1 MALLVIQL
9 PARQRGGSALAAPSD
24 AELAWA
30 LSPDGVQVSRQ
41 GRAPPQRL
49 PAADTIVAVLPP
61 GEVAWHRIT
70 CPKAPASR
78 LRAAL
83 GGLLEE
89 QLLDEDDQTHLA
101 LAPGQAAGQPCW
113 VAAVHKPWLKAQLG
127 ALAEAR
133 RPVDRLVPALA
144 PGAAAHGQF
153 FTAEAV
159 PGEAGSGTGAWV
171 ALADGAQALC
181 LPLAGSQVQHLL
193 ARWRQAGAGFHASPA
208 AAAVAERALGQPV
221 PIRSDAELA
230 LAAARSPW
238 QLLQFDL
245 APSRRGTRA
254 LGSLLRQ
261 LRTPAWRP
269 VRWGLAV
276 LSLVQVVGLNAYA
289 WQLQRDLD
297 QRRGAMTT
305 VLKTAH
311 PQVRS
316 VLDAP
321 VQMQRETES
330 LREAAGVPG
339 RGDFDTLL
347 GALAQAWPD
356 GQPPAVQL
364 RYEAGRLSLPAGTWT
379 PQQVDQLR
387 SRLQAGGW
395 ALEQADGRLTL
406 SAGRAVP
413 RSTSR

>member
-9 PARQRGGSALAAPSD
+9 PARARGGAPATPPV

-30 LSPDGVQVSRQ
+30 LSPDGVQISRQ
-41 GRAPPQRL
+41 GRAQPQRL
-49 PAADTIVAVLPP
+49 PQADTIVAVLPP

-70 CPKAPASR
+70 CPKAPAGR

-101 LAPGQAAGQPCW
+101 LAPGHAAGQACW
-113 VAAVHKPWLKAQLG
+113 VAAVHRPWLKAQLG
-127 ALAEAR
+127 ALSAAR

-144 PGAAAHGQF
+144 PGATAHGQF

-159 PGEAGSGTGAWV
+159 PGEQGSGTGAWV
-171 ALADGAQALC
+171 ALADSEQALC
-181 LPLAGSQVQHLL
+181 LPLAGSQVQQLL

-208 AAAVAERALGQPV
+208 AAAVAERALGMPV
-221 PIRSDAELA
+221 PIRSETEHA

-254 LGSLLRQ
+254 LGRLLRQ

-297 QRRGAMTT
+297 QRRSAMTA
-305 VLKTAH
+305 VLKSAH

-316 VLDAP
+316 VLDAL
-321 VQMQRETES
+321 VQMQRETEL

-339 RGDFDTLL
+339 RGDFDALL
-347 GALAQAWPD
+347 GALAQGWPD

-364 RYEAGRLSLPAGTWT
+364 RFESGRLSLPAGTWT
-379 PQQVDQLR
+379 PQQVNQLR

-406 SAGRAVP
+406 SAAKAAAPAR
-413 RSTSR
+413 R

>member
-9 PARQRGGSALAAPSD
+9 PARARGGAPATSPV

-41 GRAPPQRL
+41 GRAQPQRL
-49 PAADTIVAVLPP
+49 PAADTVVAVLPP
-61 GEVAWHRIT
+61 GEVAWHRTT
-70 CPKAPASR
+70 CPKAPAGR

-101 LAPGQAAGQPCW
+101 LAPGYAGGQPCW
-113 VAAVHKPWLKAQLG
+113 VAAVHKPWLMAQLG
-127 ALAEAR
+127 ALAAAR

-144 PGAAAHGQF
+144 PGGTAHGQF

-159 PGEAGSGTGAWV
+159 PGDPGSGTGAWV
-171 ALADGAQALC
+171 ALADAEQALC
-181 LPLAGSQVQHLL
+181 LPLAGSQVQQLL
-193 ARWRQAGAGFHASPA
+193 MRWRQAGAGFHSSPA
-208 AAAVAERALGQPV
+208 AAAVAERALGMPV
-221 PIRSDAELA
+221 PLRGEAETA

-245 APSRRGTRA
+245 APKRRGTRA
-254 LGSLLRQ
+254 LGSLLKQ

-269 VRWGLAV
+269 VRWGLAI

-297 QRRGAMTT
+297 QRRQGMNA
-305 VLKTAH
+305 LLQSAH

-321 VQMQRETES
+321 VQMQRETEL

-339 RGDFDTLL
+339 RGDFETLL
-347 GALAQAWPD
+347 GALARAWPD

-364 RYEAGRLSLPAGTWT
+364 RYEPGRLSLPAGTWS
-379 PQQVDQLR
+379 PQQVKALR
-387 SRLQAGGW
+387 ERLQGGGW
-395 ALEQADGRLTL
+395 TLEQADGRLTL
-406 SAGRAVP
+406 SAAKP
-413 RSTSR
+413 ATASRR